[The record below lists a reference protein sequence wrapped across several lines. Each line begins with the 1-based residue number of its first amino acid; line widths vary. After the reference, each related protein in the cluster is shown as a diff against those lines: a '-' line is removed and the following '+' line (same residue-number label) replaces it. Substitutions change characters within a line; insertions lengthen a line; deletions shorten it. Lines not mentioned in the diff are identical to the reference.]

1 MKRWVLTVL
10 AVTLFLAVAAPSGA
24 VAPRKAAADPQASSS
39 VPGTQVAQERQG
51 GGVIRVALYPVK
63 TDGFSLNGSEV
74 TEINRIAMQACYDTG
89 LRCSGRGETVE
100 NVKKE
105 QGYGGG
111 RIAQSQYV
119 AEFTLVGKTPDKV
132 KLGLPGGFNIG
143 GGYGVNVGGA
153 VVGGGLYTDL
163 SGIGIKMGQM
173 ALAGQ
178 ISDTS
183 DGALIYSETK
193 NKLGLGGSFIV
204 GEAKSSNS
212 TALLKAFREMFA
224 NFKARVQ

>member
-1 MKRWVLTVL
+1 MNRTILAVL
-10 AVTLFLAVAAPSGA
+10 AVTLFLAAAATSDA
-24 VAPRKAAADPQASSS
+24 VAPRKVQDDGDAAPAATAAPERAGVQA
-39 VPGTQVAQERQG
+39 
-51 GGVIRVALYPVK
+51 IRVALYPVK

-74 TEINRIAMQACYDTG
+74 TEINRIAMQACYDSG

-143 GGYGVNVGGA
+143 GGYGVNVGGM

-163 SGIGIKMGQM
+163 SGFGIKMGQM

-178 ISDTS
+178 VSDTS
-183 DGALIYSETK
+183 DGALVYSETR
-193 NKLGLGGSFIV
+193 NKLGLHGSFVV

-212 TALLKAFREMFA
+212 TALLKAFREMFE
-224 NFKARVQ
+224 NFKARVR